1 MSEDNYSF
9 FDELDE
15 RDKARNKASK
25 DRVAAGEETRA
36 QRQVQRNIR
45 RAERAQL
52 GSASSISERRAIK
65 DRFEKIQE
73 GVESGGIY
81 DVSTDSYIP
90 TEGNEAGSNTN
101 ITDTGVQSVPRRNEG
116 AISETF
122 DVVES
127 NNTAGTR
134 SFLTE

>member
-9 FDELDE
+9 FDERDE
-15 RDKARNKASK
+15 ARNKASK

-36 QRQVQRNIR
+36 QRQAQINIR

-52 GSASSISERRAIK
+52 GSASSTSERREIK
-65 DRFEKIQE
+65 DRFEKIEQ

-90 TEGNEAGSNTN
+90 PEGNEAGSNTN
-101 ITDTGVQSVPRRNEG
+101 ITDTGVQSVPPRNKD
-116 AISETF
+116 AIAETF